1 MSLSTRFIKS
11 IKWLV
16 AWIVLIIYYL
26 KTGNFAEYDIWNAI
40 GLSLPFYI
48 AMYRVFFNN
57 IDELMAVTGSLM
69 IGGMFYLVPEI
80 FDLIL
85 PNIG

>member
-1 MSLSTRFIKS
+1 MSYVPSGNVTFNALYKI

-48 AMYRVFFNN
+48 AMYRVFSITLTN
-57 IDELMAVTGSLM
+57 
-69 IGGMFYLVPEI
+69 
-80 FDLIL
+80 
-85 PNIG
+85 